1 MRLSVRSSHL
11 PALFLVA
18 CSLITALPAASLSA
32 APAPPPDQTRAAS
45 ALAQALHAST
55 RSVADRAHT
64 TDALGNPAPLPDPL
78 SVSRIQSAYRA
89 TDAVSGTLT
98 VTFTVTNNQRPLITP
113 HVPLAS
119 DGSGAGTAS
128 ITDTAAAIAAT
139 DYSHDPNII
148 HDAILTDALT
158 GSATFVSG
166 DPTPD
171 RRGAQ
176 SVWNLGDIAPLATV
190 TATLSISVPAS
201 ASAASTG
208 FTNLDAGASAWG
220 MAQGRPVTAHASP
233 AVLAPDTVDG
243 ASSGDYLRRTVDA
256 DTTDRYMLMQAAQLG
271 QDPLKEFAYVQSLGY
286 ESYKGA
292 LRGTRGTLWSAAGN
306 SLDKSNLLVA
316 MLRASGIPT
325 RYRHGTL
332 DKAHA
337 QQLILSMF
345 PTPTRTVG
353 YVPPGT
359 PTSDPANDATL
370 LSETEDHWWVE
381 AYLPGQ
387 GWQDL
392 DPSFAAGAIGHSY
405 VSDANVATD
414 GTDRIAEVP
423 DVQRSKVTMRV
434 KVETYAPATFTE
446 SNLSYSYPLE
456 HTFNSEELVGEPVTL
471 QHLVHHEVVTGGVV
485 AIDLHEWTYT
495 PYLVVAGQV
504 IQGTPFDELRSFF
517 PFGTHLPTAEW
528 LDFEVH
534 DPNGHVYTDERTI
547 MDNVGYAP
555 RHVGGDINEAPP
567 AEGTF
572 VNENSSY
579 STLFAPSAVP
589 ASAIGADYPRLVQAI
604 ADGQKADAQLQTLSN
619 SGQINDQLPTFR
631 QAQQTIQDAA
641 RLSQQS
647 RLLMFAA
654 LSDYSTHRLDADL
667 LTRSYAASPRI
678 LMTSWEHDTNGNTDK
693 VLLDLRRDDLRTVV
707 SPAQAGQAI
716 VSFNLARGLS
726 ETTAESTAL
735 GQGSAQEPVGV
746 ASVFTEARR
755 QSIPLIIVTSSN
767 LAPLAGLL
775 ISADAKA
782 RIMGELQHPQN
793 LILVPSRPVLIN
805 GQPQTGWLIINA
817 ITGQVVDEME
827 SGQHQSLVEYSFLL
841 TNNLNQAPA
850 AFIGFLHGFAAY
862 TFVFLANVLTYAA
875 TEPDLKK
882 LWQVSRQK
890 THDFINTDLKEKF
903 KKFKDTTDIFLPED
917 AAKIVG
923 DNVDA
928 YLEGTGVSAN
938 FAVNFVLPANAK
950 EAVNISNELGWT
962 KDLPTSVTVISGA
975 VAIKAGGLIQGAD
988 YADAVLG
995 DAVDP
1000 PLSNQLVARA
1010 PGPPAVAPAH
1020 ASGLVQAAATTA
1032 GTTLR
1037 GGLTVAGLQS
1047 EGGLRGRWAADAQ
1060 DTSVF
1065 TGVTPLSGTLYAMD
1079 GTALGTGEIAVQ
1091 PQGAFASATVTGSP
1105 VASTFDGVGSTALYA
1120 AGLDGIGGGS
1130 AWNNY
1135 ADTLGATQPYTL
1147 DLQDVVATV
1156 NGTAAYTGS
1165 FTLTTSDTPSFT
1177 GSGHTAVPNFART
1190 AGYTTTDGQLNL
1202 GPATGGDFSVGG
1214 ASFDASNGVALSG
1227 YNGPITVTSVSPTSE
1242 RVELDGNGSFFTL
1255 HASPANS
1262 TVVPSGPATFQ
1273 ARIDAN
1279 SDDTYTTTVEAPPNW
1294 TVALDASGLV
1304 TATPPL
1310 GTAPGDYAVRVSA
1323 QSGAHPDLVA
1333 SAVHTVTVT
1342 PAQGVALAVAPDP
1355 QFTVPWGPGDPNTAP
1370 GDTNDG
1376 RLQLTGAAFTIDVTN
1391 TSTVS
1396 HTFDLSESGLPDGWA
1411 LLSNTDGQS
1420 SASLALPAGGVGQVG
1435 LYISPT
1441 VTMLPTPGTVEP
1453 FTVHVAATD
1462 DSNSALTGSASQ
1474 SFTIP
1479 AIAFS
1484 QVTAAPAIVDSSPGL
1499 TTTFQLAL
1507 RNAGNVRGT
1516 FPLSLTLPISDW
1528 TAALTSPLT
1537 LDPGQAITQTVT
1549 VQTPD
1554 GTLGQDYP
1562 VEIDSP
1568 SDGYTQS
1575 TSVLVHLT
1583 SPAARAVDNAA
1594 QTAGA
1599 LFPDNLPLS
1608 AGLAYLGQTI
1618 ETFQTSCQHAITM
1631 TLPSAAACS
1640 TDLRDHI
1647 VSAAQQVAAA
1657 VATTSPLLTDGDA
1670 ISDTSRTI
1678 GATTTV
1684 SLVDDAIVTLQG
1696 QITALQDQ
1704 LTDVAQH
1711 GWQIG
1716 FTPGRRVVLQGK
1728 PATFGLRLANT
1739 GSLTTTYALTLTT
1752 PSPSVAL
1759 APATTTVA
1767 VAPGASVTVPVTATT
1782 STLGSAELQA
1792 EVAAVDAPDLAS
1804 LRAPAGLTA
1813 VDALLRVTGVR
1824 AAPSF
1829 VEYGP
1834 GAAPPQVVA
1843 QVANVANE
1851 PISGTARVRLL
1862 DASGTDV
1869 YSSTQPLQ
1877 LADALSPVDYP
1888 LNPITATG
1896 LTTGTYVLAVDIL
1909 DADGQLIPR
1918 ASGRGVLSVG
1928 QAVTAGSAV
1937 YPSVV
1942 APGDVT
1948 ATTSLTSAL
1957 DLRAITPHTV
1967 ARALAASRISARP
1980 PVVGATSLSG
1990 ATAPQRAAT
1999 TDVTRGITSHTYIT
2013 STALG
2018 IRPTGSR
2025 VLGVPA
2031 ARRPTVATMTM
2042 ASTKHAPRAS
2052 GKPRVHAEA
2061 GPLPAAPS
2069 RSAFVSRSARAH
2081 VALTSTT
2088 NVPALYMGQSSAP
2101 HLAGLPSIA
2110 WPSSALAAIQPP
2122 FVPGYQA
2129 ASTGAQRLS
2138 YHPYQ
2143 ATHTNST
2150 PIRSRWVPAISGA
2163 AFVSP
2168 SDVQQTNVCGAIT
2181 ADTHWTLSGSPYV
2194 MTCPPEVSQGV
2205 TLTVDPGVVVQAQG
2219 GTGLDV
2225 QGKLNTLGTSAQ
2237 PITFTS
2243 AAITPTA
2250 GDWDG
2255 VRYDGVGA
2263 TGGLTYTTVAYG
2275 GCDSCV
2281 FYNGVHPD
2289 VRVDGASPTFDH
2301 LTAAHSGWVGLY
2313 VTSGQPVV
2321 RHGSFVDNASVA
2333 ADLANDPDALAGFL
2347 DNHFSGNAT
2356 SGNGVY
2362 LEGGTVAGPT
2372 SLSPTDVGQLRL
2384 AGTLS
2389 IATSGALTLTAGMDV
2404 LGGGGIDVQGA
2415 LYALGSATQPISFTS
2430 ASDIPSPGDWPGL
2443 TFEPGS
2449 IGYLNYAAFTYA
2461 GTAIS
2466 ANNAEV
2472 TIHNSLLTADT
2483 QGISNCAG
2491 CTSTPVHAENNY
2503 WGSPDGPAPTGHG
2516 PAVSSNVIIDPFET
2530 SSDLASTAFKPTY
2543 TLATSLDQP
2552 AQTTGVGGA
2561 ATYNLGVRDTGN
2573 VPNTVAISLTGLDP
2587 SWYSVSP
2594 TRFSLIPGQT
2604 GQVTLAVAPPTG
2616 DCTLV
2621 GTHPFT
2627 LTATSGGDG
2636 ATHDV
2641 RGSLTLTANPAIT
2654 GLAPDDNATVGA
2666 TDALFSWQTSVSGTS
2681 TLRIFPTANPSNVQ
2695 VYTATGGLQHQV
2707 HVSGLVRNTDY
2718 SWSVHTASACGASDS
2733 APRTLHI
2740 GNGLVFSQRSYDVYI
2755 QRDYNQLTTLQ
2766 VTNQDDV
2773 SHTLLLTN
2781 TAPPA
2786 GDLIAGFI
2794 GLGSSDGGVTLQP
2807 GETRNV
2813 TFGLSAQDAQ
2823 SPDYN
2828 LVAGLTTVDPGQA
2841 PINDAVPVHVH
2852 VHIPDIRFALQEV
2865 MSDTTALTHTFRI
2878 TNQGGD
2884 PLTDLAVTSASTGT
2898 GTLYFVPGI
2907 THGHLDPG
2915 QSVDFIA
2922 YTEVG
2927 SDFQALTS
2935 TVMASAASV
2944 THTLPVVDSLPP
2956 GTSMYLGD
2964 APNTSMEVSNKDWYC
2979 TNRPIINDVL
2989 SLPSGFRRADMSSGQ
3004 LRLGLYPTNV
3014 TGEPVR
3020 PHNLDAYVNDN
3031 RVGGFQNS
3039 IPDGVQT
3046 YPVQPGYLNEAA
3058 FGPTQNNVR
3067 LQTTHLNGGHYVVAT
3082 DLSLSVCMSHYREWV
3097 AATSQDQAN
3106 AIVASRSYLIPPA
3119 KTLGVQ
3125 VLSPAAGTRVLAGQ
3139 PVHVTAR
3146 VTDDIGRAW
3155 SYIVVARVDGDSGIL
3170 MLYDDGQ
3177 HGDGDARDGVYGGTW
3192 VPTAANAG
3200 AHTLTVS
3207 TTTCT
3212 LSGSG
3217 SVSVT
3222 VDNPTYAVSIDH
3234 AVPLTGVTVL
3244 TPTLAPAPLSTIV
3257 DAAGTRLHWEGS
3269 LDQTTP
3275 VTTQTFETLLPRM
3288 QPGEVRDVAAD
3299 TVISYTGEGGSG
3311 QLHLGPLSVAA
3322 AHFVSLTPPTATASP
3337 GGSARYTVT
3346 LSNPTASSL
3355 TLTPTVA
3362 GLPSGW
3368 AARMTP
3374 LTLAPGARVSV
3385 TLTVTVPPASS
3396 DPTATSLIGDHS
3408 FAVLVATG
3416 DGGQDQAGASLTV
3429 ADALVLAVAPNVLLA
3444 SDGDVVTTTATLTNS
3459 STSDHDYALA
3469 VTGLAPGAV
3478 QLPSDVQ
3485 VPAGASLSVPVTV
3498 TAQGGLGPH
3507 AFALTA
3513 WDGSTRATANAVL
3526 AVLGDRR
3533 VIATLS
3539 PSQAVGGP
3547 GVPVAYALAITN
3559 TAVSPIPT
3567 SSPYPCRT
3575 AGPIASRPTAIRSIA
3590 SASLPLSSTRP
3601 ASRLW

>member
-1 MRLSVRSSHL
+1 
-11 PALFLVA
+11 
-18 CSLITALPAASLSA
+18 
-32 APAPPPDQTRAAS
+32 
-45 ALAQALHAST
+45 
-55 RSVADRAHT
+55 
-64 TDALGNPAPLPDPL
+64 
-78 SVSRIQSAYRA
+78 
-89 TDAVSGTLT
+89 
-98 VTFTVTNNQRPLITP
+98 
-113 HVPLAS
+113 
-119 DGSGAGTAS
+119 
-128 ITDTAAAIAAT
+128 
-139 DYSHDPNII
+139 
-148 HDAILTDALT
+148 
-158 GSATFVSG
+158 
-166 DPTPD
+166 
-171 RRGAQ
+171 
-176 SVWNLGDIAPLATV
+176 
-190 TATLSISVPAS
+190 
-201 ASAASTG
+201 
-208 FTNLDAGASAWG
+208 
-220 MAQGRPVTAHASP
+220 
-233 AVLAPDTVDG
+233 
-243 ASSGDYLRRTVDA
+243 
-256 DTTDRYMLMQAAQLG
+256 
-271 QDPLKEFAYVQSLGY
+271 
-286 ESYKGA
+286 
-292 LRGTRGTLWSAAGN
+292 
-306 SLDKSNLLVA
+306 
-316 MLRASGIPT
+316 MLRASGIPS

-370 LSETEDHWWVE
+370 LLETQDHWWVE
-381 AYLPGQ
+381 AYLLGQ

-392 DPSFAAGAIGHSY
+392 DPSFSGAVVGQRY
-405 VSDANVATD
+405 VADANVATD

-423 DVQRSKVTMRV
+423 DAQRSKVTMKV
-434 KVETYAPATFTE
+434 KVETYYPASFTE
-446 SNLSYSYPLE
+446 TGLFTSYPLE
-456 HTFNSEELVGEPVTL
+456 HTFNAEELVGEPVTL
-471 QHLVHHEVVTGGVV
+471 QHLVHKVEIPGLVINV
-485 AIDLHEWTYT
+485 DLHYWTYT
-495 PYLVVAGQV
+495 PYLVVAGKV
-504 IQGTPFDELRSFF
+504 IQGTPYDELRSFF
-517 PFGTHLPTAEW
+517 PFASHIPTAEW

-534 DPNGHVYTDERTI
+534 DPDGHTYTDERTI
-547 MDNVGYAP
+547 VDTVGYAP
-555 RHVGGDINEAPP
+555 RHVGGDVNGPAP

-572 VNENSSY
+572 LNAESSY

-589 ASAIGADYPRLVQAI
+589 ASAIGADYQQLIHAI
-604 ADGQKADAQLQTLSN
+604 TSAHQADAQLQTLSN
-619 SGQINDQLPTFR
+619 SGQSNDQLPAFR

-654 LSDYSTHRLDADL
+654 LSDYSTRRLDADL

-726 ETTAESTAL
+726 EMTAESTAL
-735 GQGSAQEPVGV
+735 GLGSAQEPVGV

-767 LAPLAGLL
+767 LAPLASLP

-793 LILVPSRPVLIN
+793 LILVPSRPVLID

-817 ITGQVVDEME
+817 ITGQAVDEME
-827 SGQHQSLVEYSFLL
+827 SGQHQSLIEYSFLL
-841 TNNLNQAPA
+841 TNNLDQATT

-862 TFVFLANVLTYAA
+862 TFVFLANALTYAA
-875 TEPDLKK
+875 TEPDLKQ

-903 KKFKDTTDIFLPED
+903 NKFKDTSDIFLPED
-917 AAKIVG
+917 AAKMVG
-923 DNVDA
+923 DDVDA
-928 YLEGTGVSAN
+928 YLEGTDVSAN

-1000 PLSNQLVARA
+1000 SLSNQLVARA
-1010 PGPPAVAPAH
+1010 PGPPIVAPAR

-1047 EGGLRGRWAADAQ
+1047 EGGLRGLWAADAQ

-1079 GTALGTGEIAVQ
+1079 GAALGTGEIAIQ
-1091 PQGAFASATVTGSP
+1091 PQGAFASATVMGSP
-1105 VASTFDGVGSTALYA
+1105 VASTVDGVGSTALYA
-1120 AGLDGIGGGS
+1120 AGLDGIGAGS

-1147 DLQDVVATV
+1147 ALQDVVATV

-1165 FTLTTSDTPSFT
+1165 FTLVTSDTPSFT

-1227 YNGPITVTSVSPTSE
+1227 YDGPITVTSVSPTSE

-1262 TVVPSGPATFQ
+1262 TVAPGGPATFQ

-1323 QSGAHPDLVA
+1323 QSGGRPDLVA

-1342 PAQGVALAVAPDP
+1342 PAQGVVLAVDPDQ
-1355 QFTVPWGPGDPNTAP
+1355 QFTVPWGPGDPNAAP

-1396 HTFDLSESGLPDGWA
+1396 HTFDLSESGLPDGWT
-1411 LLSNTDGQS
+1411 LLSNTAGGT

-1441 VTMLPTPGTVEP
+1441 VTMLPAPGTVEP

-1484 QVTAAPAIVDSSPGL
+1484 QITATPNAIVSSPGL
-1499 TTTFQLAL
+1499 TTTFQIEL
-1507 RNAGNVRGT
+1507 RNVGNVQGV
-1516 FPLSLTLPISDW
+1516 FPLSVTLPISDW
-1528 TAALTSPLT
+1528 TAPVTSPLT
-1537 LDPGQAITQTVT
+1537 LDPGQAVTQTVT

-1631 TLPSAAACS
+1631 TLPGAAACS

-1670 ISDTSRTI
+1670 ISDTARTI

-1759 APATTTVA
+1759 DPATTTVA
-1767 VAPGASVTVPVTATT
+1767 VAPGASVTLPVTATT

-1804 LRAPAGLTA
+1804 LRAPAGLTT

-1834 GAAPPQVVA
+1834 GATSPQVVA

-1877 LADALSPVDYP
+1877 LSDALSPVDYP
-1888 LNPITATG
+1888 LNPITATS

-1909 DADGQLIPR
+1909 DADGQIIPH

-1957 DLRAITPHTV
+1957 DLRAITPHIA
-1967 ARALAASRISARP
+1967 ARALAASRISAQP
-1980 PVVGATSLSG
+1980 PVVGATSPSG
-1990 ATAPQRAAT
+1990 ATASQRAAT
-1999 TDVTRGITSHTYIT
+1999 TDVTHGATSHTYIT
-2013 STALG
+2013 ATGLSPLYPFANAPIARPGDIGKLQTTGIQPRPAHDIVLVSRTTTSTSSPRVLSRRGALG
-2018 IRPTGSR
+2018 LRPLLPRRVQPSNAPGRSITSPRRVSPTIARNHVAARGCAQPRAHGCATSHQHRPHTKISARSSRPLLKSQRATHREMRPIGSR
-2025 VLGVPA
+2025 VLGA
-2031 ARRPTVATMTM
+2031 QGSRRSTVATRTL
-2042 ASTKHAPRAS
+2042 ASAKPASRAS
-2052 GKPRVHAEA
+2052 QMPRVRAEVSPLPTA
-2061 GPLPAAPS
+2061 QSWLPAAS
-2069 RSAFVSRSARAH
+2069 RRARAR
-2081 VALTSTT
+2081 VIPTPTT
-2088 NVPALYMGQSSAP
+2088 NVPALYIGQSSAP
-2101 HLAGLPSIA
+2101 SLAGLPGIA
-2110 WPSSALAAIQPP
+2110 WPSSALAVTQPP
-2122 FVPGYQA
+2122 FVPGYHVATA
-2129 ASTGAQRLS
+2129 AVQPSS

-2168 SDVQQTNVCGAIT
+2168 SDVQQTNVCGTIT
-2181 ADTHWTLSGSPYV
+2181 ADTHWTLADSPYNL
-2194 MTCPPEVSQGV
+2194 TCYVTISPSV
-2205 TLTVDPGVVVQAQG
+2205 TLTVDPGVIVEGSGNV
-2219 GTGLDV
+2219 GLYV
-2225 QGKLNTLGTSAQ
+2225 QGTLSAMGTSAQ

-2243 AAITPTA
+2243 ASATPIPGDWTGLFFDGVAASSSQLSHVTVEDAGRDYYYDAGYDAHPHWGGWLCAEAGRLGAGAGGANGHDCYTQAVLLRTADPTFDHLTIQNSQTDALYVMADVPPLQLTNSHFVANGGYAVHLQNIASLPVQPGTLDYGTNQSGAYPNAGSAIAIDGGTLTSDMSVSATQALTYTLLGYPTIAQTATLSLAPGSVVLGQPGNTGLYVQGTLSALGTADQPIIFRSAAVTPTA
-2250 GDWDG
+2250 GDWTGLFFDG
-2255 VRYDGVGA
+2255 AVSSSSQLSYVTVADAGRDYYYDAGYDAHPHWGGWLCAEAGRLGTSVGA
-2263 TGGLTYTTVAYG
+2263 AGA
-2275 GCDSCV
+2275 
-2281 FYNGVHPD
+2281 NGHD
-2289 VRVDGASPTFDH
+2289 YRTQAILLRGSSPSFDH
-2301 LTAAHSGWVGLY
+2301 LTVQNSQTDGIYALADAPPLQLSHAAFVGNGWYAIHLENIASLPQQPGTLDLGASSIAMDGGALPSDVSVSATQALSYTLLGYPTIAQTATLSLAPGSVVLGQPGNTGLY
-2313 VTSGQPVV
+2313 VQGTLSALGTPDEPITFESAAMTPTAGDWTGLFFDGPSSSDSRLNYVTVADAGRDYYYDAGYDAHLHWGGWLCVEAGRLGTSVGGANGHDCDNAAVLLRGSSPSFDRLTVQNSRSTGLYLNGSNTQPVLNRLTV
-2321 RHGSFVDNASVA
+2321 HGATNQGIYADGNVQTLQLSNATIDANTGVA
-2333 ADLANDPDALAGFL
+2333 IELANPNTLTGLSHNSF
-2347 DNHFSGNAT
+2347 
-2356 SGNGVY
+2356 SGNGVDGVQ
-2362 LEGGTVAGPT
+2362 LDGGTLTT
-2372 SLSPTDVGQLRL
+2372 SINVSSADAGQLKL
-2384 AGTLS
+2384 ANTVIVGN
-2389 IATSGALTLTAGMDV
+2389 SGALTLAAGTTV
-2404 LGGGGIDVQGA
+2404 LGNGGLDVQGSLTA
-2415 LYALGSATQPISFTS
+2415 IGTSAQPISFTS
-2430 ASDIPSPGDWPGL
+2430 GSATPGPGDWPGL

-2449 IGYLNYAAFTYA
+2449 LGYLDYAALTYA
-2461 GTAIS
+2461 ATAIA
-2466 ANNAEV
+2466 ANNAAV
-2472 TIHNSLLTADT
+2472 TIHHSTLTADSM
-2483 QGISNCAG
+2483 GISNCAD
-2491 CTSTPVHAENNY
+2491 CTNTPVHAENNY

-2516 PAVSSNVIIDPFET
+2516 PAVSSNVITDPFET

-2573 VPNTVAISLTGLDP
+2573 VPNTVTISLTGLDP

-2604 GQVTLAVAPPTG
+2604 GQTTLAVAPPTG

-2627 LTATSGGDG
+2627 LTATSGGDD

-2641 RGSLTLTANPAIT
+2641 TGSLTLTANPAIT

-2681 TLRIFPTANPSNVQ
+2681 TLRIFPTANPSNAQ
-2695 VYTATGGLQHQV
+2695 VYTATAGLQHQV

-2755 QRDYNQLTTLQ
+2755 QRDYNQLATLQ

-2781 TAPPA
+2781 TAPPPA
-2786 GDLIAGFI
+2786 T
-2794 GLGSSDGGVTLQP
+2794 SS
-2807 GETRNV
+2807 RAS
-2813 TFGLSAQDAQ
+2813 SASAAPTAALRCSRARRAT
-2823 SPDYN
+2823 SPS
-2828 LVAGLTTVDPGQA
+2828 ASPPRTPSPPTITSSPASPRSIPARPPSTTPC
-2841 PINDAVPVHVH
+2841 PC
-2852 VHIPDIRFALQEV
+2852 
-2865 MSDTTALTHTFRI
+2865 MSTSTSL
-2878 TNQGGD
+2878 
-2884 PLTDLAVTSASTGT
+2884 TSAS
-2898 GTLYFVPGI
+2898 
-2907 THGHLDPG
+2907 
-2915 QSVDFIA
+2915 
-2922 YTEVG
+2922 
-2927 SDFQALTS
+2927 
-2935 TVMASAASV
+2935 
-2944 THTLPVVDSLPP
+2944 
-2956 GTSMYLGD
+2956 
-2964 APNTSMEVSNKDWYC
+2964 
-2979 TNRPIINDVL
+2979 R
-2989 SLPSGFRRADMSSGQ
+2989 
-3004 LRLGLYPTNV
+3004 
-3014 TGEPVR
+3014 
-3020 PHNLDAYVNDN
+3020 
-3031 RVGGFQNS
+3031 
-3039 IPDGVQT
+3039 
-3046 YPVQPGYLNEAA
+3046 
-3058 FGPTQNNVR
+3058 
-3067 LQTTHLNGGHYVVAT
+3067 
-3082 DLSLSVCMSHYREWV
+3082 
-3097 AATSQDQAN
+3097 
-3106 AIVASRSYLIPPA
+3106 SR
-3119 KTLGVQ
+3119 KW
-3125 VLSPAAGTRVLAGQ
+3125 LA
-3139 PVHVTAR
+3139 
-3146 VTDDIGRAW
+3146 
-3155 SYIVVARVDGDSGIL
+3155 
-3170 MLYDDGQ
+3170 
-3177 HGDGDARDGVYGGTW
+3177 
-3192 VPTAANAG
+3192 
-3200 AHTLTVS
+3200 
-3207 TTTCT
+3207 
-3212 LSGSG
+3212 
-3217 SVSVT
+3217 
-3222 VDNPTYAVSIDH
+3222 
-3234 AVPLTGVTVL
+3234 
-3244 TPTLAPAPLSTIV
+3244 
-3257 DAAGTRLHWEGS
+3257 
-3269 LDQTTP
+3269 
-3275 VTTQTFETLLPRM
+3275 
-3288 QPGEVRDVAAD
+3288 
-3299 TVISYTGEGGSG
+3299 
-3311 QLHLGPLSVAA
+3311 
-3322 AHFVSLTPPTATASP
+3322 
-3337 GGSARYTVT
+3337 
-3346 LSNPTASSL
+3346 
-3355 TLTPTVA
+3355 
-3362 GLPSGW
+3362 
-3368 AARMTP
+3368 
-3374 LTLAPGARVSV
+3374 
-3385 TLTVTVPPASS
+3385 
-3396 DPTATSLIGDHS
+3396 
-3408 FAVLVATG
+3408 
-3416 DGGQDQAGASLTV
+3416 
-3429 ADALVLAVAPNVLLA
+3429 
-3444 SDGDVVTTTATLTNS
+3444 
-3459 STSDHDYALA
+3459 
-3469 VTGLAPGAV
+3469 
-3478 QLPSDVQ
+3478 
-3485 VPAGASLSVPVTV
+3485 
-3498 TAQGGLGPH
+3498 
-3507 AFALTA
+3507 
-3513 WDGSTRATANAVL
+3513 
-3526 AVLGDRR
+3526 
-3533 VIATLS
+3533 
-3539 PSQAVGGP
+3539 
-3547 GVPVAYALAITN
+3547 
-3559 TAVSPIPT
+3559 
-3567 SSPYPCRT
+3567 
-3575 AGPIASRPTAIRSIA
+3575 
-3590 SASLPLSSTRP
+3590 TRP
-3601 ASRLW
+3601 P